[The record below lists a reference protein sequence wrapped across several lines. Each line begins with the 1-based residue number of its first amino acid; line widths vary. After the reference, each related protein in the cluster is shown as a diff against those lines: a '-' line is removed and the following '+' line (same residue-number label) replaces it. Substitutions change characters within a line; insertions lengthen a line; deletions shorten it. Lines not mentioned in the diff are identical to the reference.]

1 MLAELQD
8 VTKTYQHEGRTINA
22 LRDVSLVL
30 EPHQFVAVC
39 GPSGCGKSTMLLTLG
54 GLLRPDSG
62 TVSVD
67 GTNLY
72 NLSPNERARFRAE
85 KIGFVFQQFHLVPYL
100 SIIDNVLSAQLGIV
114 KTNGARQRAEEL
126 LERFGLVDRRG
137 HRPSQLSTGERQ
149 RTAMARA
156 LLNSPQF
163 LLADEPTGNLDQ
175 DNAKRVLDELAD
187 FANSGGTV
195 LLVTHD
201 QNAAERANSRIVLQD
216 GRLCESVET
225 SSH

>member
-8 VTKTYQHEGRTINA
+8 VSKTYRHEGRTINA
-22 LRDVSLVL
+22 MSNVSLTL
-30 EPHQFVAVC
+30 QPQQFVAVC

-54 GLLRPDSG
+54 GLLKPDSG
-62 TVSVD
+62 KVIVD
-67 GTNLY
+67 DTNVY
-72 NLSPNERARFRAE
+72 ALSPNERARFRAE

-100 SIIDNVLSAQLGIV
+100 SIIDNVLAAQLGIA
-114 KTNGARQRAEEL
+114 KSSDTRQRAEAL
-126 LERFGLVDRRG
+126 LEGFGLVDRRG

-156 LLNSPQF
+156 LLNSPQY

-175 DNAKRVLDELAD
+175 DNATRVLDELAK
-187 FANSGGTV
+187 FASSGGTV

-201 QNAAERANSRIVLQD
+201 QQAAERANSRVLLQE
-216 GRLCESVET
+216 GRLCESVPT

>member
-8 VTKTYQHEGRTINA
+8 VSKTYRHEGRTVNA
-22 LRDVSLVL
+22 LTNVSLTL
-30 EPHQFVAVC
+30 HPQQFVAVC

-62 TVSVD
+62 TVTVD
-67 GTNLY
+67 DADIYALN
-72 NLSPNERARFRAE
+72 PNERARFRAD

-114 KTNGARQRAEEL
+114 KSADAGQRAEAL

-156 LLNSPQF
+156 LLNSPQY

-175 DNAKRVLDELAD
+175 DNAARVLDELAN
-187 FANSGGTV
+187 FASSGGTV

-201 QNAAERANSRIVLQD
+201 QKAAERATSRIVLQE
-216 GRLCESVET
+216 GRISEAVET

>member
-8 VTKTYQHEGRTINA
+8 VSKTYRHEGRTINA
-22 LRDVSLVL
+22 LMNVTLTLR
-30 EPHQFVAVC
+30 PQQFVAVC

-54 GLLRPDSG
+54 GLLRPDTGS
-62 TVSVD
+62 VIVD

-72 NLSPNERARFRAE
+72 NLHPNQRARFRAE

-100 SIIDNVLSAQLGIV
+100 SVIDNVLSAQLGLV
-114 KTNGARQRAEEL
+114 KSDDARQRAAAL
-126 LERFGLVDRRG
+126 LERFGLTGRRG

-156 LLNSPQF
+156 LLNSPQY
-163 LLADEPTGNLDQ
+163 LLADEPTGNLDHA
-175 DNAKRVLDELAD
+175 NATRVLDELAH
-187 FANSGGTV
+187 FASSGGTV

-201 QNAAERANSRIVLQD
+201 QHAAERADSRIVLQE
-216 GRLCESVET
+216 GQLCESVET